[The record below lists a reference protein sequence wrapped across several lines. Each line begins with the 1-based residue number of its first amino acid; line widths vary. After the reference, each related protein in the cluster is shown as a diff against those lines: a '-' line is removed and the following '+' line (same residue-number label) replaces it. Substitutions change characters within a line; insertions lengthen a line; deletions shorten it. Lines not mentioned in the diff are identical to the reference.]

1 MWSLTAEGFLTL
13 TCIFE
18 MLSLDPSRPPP
29 PAFLG
34 TPTQLSSLLLSS
46 RKLRADVAP
55 TPSESLSLSPGL
67 NLPCLFI
74 LCECVCA
81 GVLCVSVC
89 RRSGSVVQVWTSD
102 DDLWESGPS
111 SHRVGLSQAVRP
123 GGKRCHLLSPPTSP
137 QVLFVKSLNKVM
149 NLVMRNIDKKGG

>member
-18 MLSLDPSRPPP
+18 MLSLDPSRPPT

-34 TPTQLSSLLLSS
+34 TTTQLSSLLLSS

-74 LCECVCA
+74 LCECVC
-81 GVLCVSVC
+81 VC
-89 RRSGSVVQVWTSD
+89 RCSLCECVQAFRCCGTSLDVRRRPVGVRSLIPPCGF
-102 DDLWESGPS
+102 EPGCEA
-111 SHRVGLSQAVRP
+111 RRQAV
-123 GGKRCHLLSPPTSP
+123 SPADPSHQP
-137 QVLFVKSLNKVM
+137 AGPVREESK
-149 NLVMRNIDKKGG
+149 